1 MQILKSV
8 TVAVCALLTMAAIG
22 TATPAQSQ
30 QEPHYLAAL
39 SQLRTARDYIQS
51 DGRKE
56 FKDEKHHAVDEINKA
71 IAEIKHAA
79 WDDGKQTK
87 YAQSTGAVDPWA
99 PIRDAMHNLN
109 LARESTV
116 HGVDGPANTG
126 LRDRAVFH
134 IDEARHTIANI
145 MQQSGIH

>member
-56 FKDEKHHAVDEINKA
+56 F
-71 IAEIKHAA
+71 
-79 WDDGKQTK
+79 KQTK